1 VRSTTDTVSVSGF
14 EEEVK
19 MPVNA
24 EKEIGKLWRNLHGA
38 QGEICKTFYRWRE
51 VALEIAGPEAKPMD
65 IAMKAADMMGKDIG
79 KGFLPR
85 LNWLKGE
92 EAFMM
97 NLAKQLAGVWVTEGG
112 LAFPEKSEKAGE
124 VFIRCTRCPWP
135 TAAKAYG
142 VPMEEVALT
151 RERLF
156 QSVLDDVNI
165 FFNTHFNIEML
176 KAIPRGEGEYLLR
189 LYKEN
194 Q

>member
-1 VRSTTDTVSVSGF
+1 
-14 EEEVK
+14 

-24 EKEIGKLWRNLHGA
+24 EKEITRLWRNLHSA
-38 QGEICKTFYRWRE
+38 QSEICKTFYRWRE
-51 VALEIAGPEAKPMD
+51 VAIEVAGPDVKPLD
-65 IAMKAADMMGKDIG
+65 IALKAAEMMGKDMG
-79 KGFLPR
+79 KNFLPR

-92 EAFMM
+92 ETFMM
-97 NLAKQLAGVWVTEGG
+97 NLGRALAGIWVTEGG
-112 LAFPEKSEKAGE
+112 TAMVEKGENSGE

-135 TAAKAYG
+135 TAAKEFG

-156 QSVLDDVNI
+156 QTILEDVNV
-165 FFNTHFNIEML
+165 FFNINLKIEML

-194 Q
+194 